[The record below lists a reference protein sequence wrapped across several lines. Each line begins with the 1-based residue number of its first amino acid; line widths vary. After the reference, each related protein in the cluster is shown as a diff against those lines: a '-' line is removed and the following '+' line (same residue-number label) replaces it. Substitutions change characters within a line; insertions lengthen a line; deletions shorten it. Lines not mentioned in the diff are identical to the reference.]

1 MQLDD
6 PLVDALRAGLEVFMR
21 HSTRNVIRFSK
32 ESGLSVSQIGALFR
46 IDRKEACGVSDIGDD
61 LGITS
66 AAASQMLD
74 RLVHQKLILR
84 SEDQH
89 DRRLKQIVLTAKG
102 RQVLQ
107 ASLQAGQS
115 WLSDLAN
122 ALTAAEKKQ
131 VMAAMHALIEK
142 ANQFEPQPD
151 PER

>member
-1 MQLDD
+1 MQLNE
-6 PLVDALRAGLEVFMR
+6 PLVGALRAGLEVFMR
-21 HSTRNVIRFSK
+21 HSMRNVIRFSK

-61 LGITS
+61 LGMTS

-74 RLVHQKLILR
+74 RLVHQNLILR

-131 VMAAMHALIEK
+131 VLAALHILIEK
-142 ANQFEPQPD
+142 ANQLELQPD